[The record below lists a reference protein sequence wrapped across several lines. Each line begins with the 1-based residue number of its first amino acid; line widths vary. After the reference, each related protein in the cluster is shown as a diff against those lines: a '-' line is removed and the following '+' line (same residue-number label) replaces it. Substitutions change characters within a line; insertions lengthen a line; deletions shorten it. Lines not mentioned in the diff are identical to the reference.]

1 MSGWFLSQDADE
13 DLQDIYL
20 YSVENWGEDQ
30 ARRYLDELFDLFDH
44 FGRNSEMGRLRPEL
58 GEGIRS
64 FPHVSHIVYFMNWRS
79 EIAILRVLHGS
90 REVDSEFAD
99 FDPRTNPGSV

>member
-1 MSGWFLSQDADE
+1 MSDWFLSYDADE

-30 ARRYLDELFDLFDH
+30 ARRHLDELFDLFDH
-44 FGRNSEMGRLRPEL
+44 IGRNSEMGRQRPEL

-64 FPHVSHIVYFMNWRS
+64 FPHVSHIVYFMSWQS
-79 EIAILRVLHGS
+79 EIAILRILHGS
-90 REVDSEFAD
+90 RDIDGEFSEF
-99 FDPRTNPGSV
+99 DPQTNPAGV